1 MLGIALIKGRKV
13 TDAHT
18 DGNAMD
24 KGHVVGQ
31 GGAKVYLDLQKT
43 QTIATMRLWP
53 EINAM
58 LETQTEIIIVMETE
72 LVVKLD
78 GAKEYQDDWFALK
91 KMNLLML
98 IKLEQQMYLIEQEKL
113 SKYYLRIK
121 VQLLLNR

>member
-1 MLGIALIKGRKV
+1 
-13 TDAHT
+13 
-18 DGNAMD
+18 
-24 KGHVVGQ
+24 
-31 GGAKVYLDLQKT
+31 
-43 QTIATMRLWP
+43 
-53 EINAM
+53 
-58 LETQTEIIIVMETE
+58 METE
-72 LVVKLD
+72 LVVVLI